1 MAIQGSGTISL
12 SDLQD
17 EFGGSNPISLSEY
30 YQNADPDLVTANNT
44 NVPNTGNPISVTD
57 FYGAKTEFAM
67 SIASNSQEV
76 DLYATAIAAGWDGAA
91 PVVLTIESGV
101 WIWSDST
108 SVAGLTIS
116 DDFNVGLTITNNGY
130 IIGRGGN
137 GGNGTSGSGQAGGA
151 AISNAATGVS
161 ITNASDAFIAGG
173 GGGGGGGTYSG
184 GGGGA
189 GGGRGGSENYTGKSG
204 GAGGAIGQVGS
215 NGQYS
220 YQSSY
225 GYGGGAGGGGG
236 ASQSVSGA
244 DGGGSGG
251 GGGRV
256 LTISTDPQPSRID
269 GIQGNTNGAFGGIGG
284 ATPQSFGDDGGGNGN
299 ASETGG
305 YGRHGGGGGG
315 WGANGSSGQYGSGG
329 SGGAAISGTA
339 VTLTNNG
346 TVYGATA

>member
-1 MAIQGSGTISL
+1 MAIQGSGAISF

-30 YQNADPDLVTANNT
+30 YQDADPDLVTANNT
-44 NVPNTGNPISVTD
+44 NVPNVGNPISPSD
-57 FYGAKTEFAM
+57 FYGAKTEFPM
-67 SIASNSQEV
+67 TIAANSQEV
-76 DLYATAIAAGWDGAA
+76 DLYATAVAAGWDGSA
-91 PVVLTIESGV
+91 PVVLTISSGV
-101 WIWSDST
+101 YLWSDNT

-116 DDFNVGLTITNNGY
+116 SAFDVGLTIINNGY

-137 GGNGTSGSGQAGGA
+137 GGNGTSGSGQAGGS

-161 ITNASDAFIAGG
+161 ITNASGAFIAGG
-173 GGGGGGGTYSG
+173 GGGGGGGTYAG

-189 GGGRGGSENYTGKSG
+189 GGGRGGTENYNGNAG
-204 GAGGAIGQVGS
+204 GAGGAVGEVGS
-215 NGQYS
+215 DGRRTYA
-220 YQSSY
+220 
-225 GYGGGAGGGGG
+225 GAHGRGGGAGGGGG
-236 ASQSVSGA
+236 ASASVSGP

-256 LTISTDPQPSRID
+256 LTPTSPS
-269 GIQGNTNGAFGGIGG
+269 GINTTGSYGG
-284 ATPQSFGDDGGGNGN
+284 AGLYSGYDVALGRGDAGGYNDEAASVRQS
-299 ASETGG
+299 G

-315 WGANGSSGQYGSGG
+315 WGANGSSGNGG
-329 SGGAAISGTA
+329 GGGTGGAAISGTA